1 MYVVYVLN
9 KNGNPLMP
17 TKRFGHVRKLL
28 NSGQAKA
35 VSTKPFV
42 IQLLYE
48 SDNYTQPL
56 YGGTDPGRTNIGEA
70 VVNQKGEVVYEA
82 HVTTRNKEIP
92 KLMAKRKAH
101 RQASRR
107 GERLRRKRR
116 AKKNGTTTEF
126 LEGRKLPKY
135 KNGVLP
141 VKDITNTEAKFCH
154 RKRPAGWITPTA
166 RQCVQTH
173 INMVK
178 QICRILPVTHWAL
191 EYNKFAFMLLEDD
204 SVRGMDFQNGRMK
217 GFSNVNAYIDYLQDG
232 RCVLC
237 GGNIEHHHHIVP
249 RHEDGSDT
257 PENIVGLCNECH
269 SKVHTNRALLDSI
282 GKKKKYAGASIV
294 NIAMPFIYDE
304 LLTMFENNLH
314 ICHGFETAHFR
325 EEHNIVK
332 EHNADAACIAALR
345 GNLPL
350 RYDGSSP
357 LEIMQFRNHDRA
369 NIKAQ
374 CERTYKMCVG
384 TKKVKKDKKETK
396 KTIFEVVAKNRKPR
410 FEQDE
415 KVPALSDW
423 YKQLCEKVGRRQ
435 ARMELSKVQV
445 VKSFRRYN
453 NTERILAGA
462 TFLFQKQRYTMTGS
476 LTNNQYYRAYGQE
489 QRNFPARDCIV
500 VQRKSLV
507 YV

>member
-1 MYVVYVLN
+1 MYVVYVLSRD
-9 KNGNPLMP
+9 GSPLMP
-17 TKRFGHVRKLL
+17 TRRFGRVRRLL

-48 SDNYTQPL
+48 SGNYTQPL

-82 HVTTRNKEIP
+82 HVATRNKDIP
-92 KLMAKRKAH
+92 KLMKNRKAH

-126 LEGRKLPKY
+126 PEGRKLPKY
-135 KNGVLP
+135 EKGVLP
-141 VKDITNTEAKFCH
+141 VKDITNTEAKFYH
-154 RKRPAGWITPTA
+154 RKRPANWITPTA

-178 QICRILPVTHWAL
+178 QICRILPVTHWTL
-191 EYNKFAFMLLEDD
+191 EYNKFAFMLLEDG

-217 GFSNVNAYIDYLQDG
+217 GFPSVNAYIDYLQDG
-232 RCVLC
+232 HCALC
-237 GGNIEHHHHIVP
+237 GSRIKHHHHIVP
-249 RHEDGSDT
+249 RHEGGSDT

-269 SKVHTNRALLDSI
+269 SKVHTNKTLLDNI
-282 GKKKKYAGASIV
+282 GKKKKYAGASII
-294 NIAMPFIYDE
+294 NIAMPFIYNE
-304 LLTMFENNLH
+304 LLAMFGDNLH
-314 ICHGFETAHFR
+314 ICRGFETAHFR
-325 EEHNIVK
+325 EEYNIAK
-332 EHNADAACIAALR
+332 GHNADAACIAAIG

-350 RYDGSSP
+350 QYDGSQSF
-357 LEIMQFRNHDRA
+357 EIMQFRNHDRA
-369 NIKAQ
+369 NIQAQ
-374 CERTYKMCVG
+374 CERTYKVCVG
-384 TKKVKKDKKETK
+384 TKKVRKGKKETEK
-396 KTIFEVVAKNRKPR
+396 PIFEVIAKNRKPR

-423 YKQLCEKVGRRQ
+423 YSQLYEKVGCRQ
-435 ARMELSKVQV
+435 ARIELSKVQAM
-445 VKSFRRYN
+445 KSFRRYN

-476 LTNNQYYRAYGQE
+476 LTNNQYYRAYRQE
-489 QRNFPARDCIV
+489 QKNFPARDCIV
-500 VQRKSLV
+500 VQRKSLA

>member
-9 KNGNPLMP
+9 KDGSPLMP
-17 TKRFGHVRKLL
+17 TKRFGHVRRLL

-82 HVTTRNKEIP
+82 HVATKNKKIP

-116 AKKNGTTTEF
+116 AKKNGTITDF
-126 LEGRKLPKY
+126 PEGRKLPKY
-135 KNGVLP
+135 KNGVLK
-141 VKDITNTEAKFCH
+141 VKDITNTEAKFRH
-154 RKRPAGWITPTA
+154 RKHPTNWITPTA

-178 QICRILPVTHWAL
+178 QICRILPVTHWTL
-191 EYNKFAFMLLEDD
+191 EYNKFAFMLLEDS

-232 RCVLC
+232 HCVLC
-237 GGNIEHHHHIVP
+237 GSNIEHHHHIVP
-249 RHEDGSDT
+249 QHKGGSDT

-269 SKVHTNRALLDSI
+269 GKVHTNRALLDNI
-282 GKKKKYAGASIV
+282 GKKKKYAGTSIV

-304 LLTMFENNLH
+304 LLAMFGDNTR
-314 ICHGFETAHFR
+314 ICRGFETSRFR
-325 EEHNIVK
+325 EEYHIAK
-332 EHNADAACIAALR
+332 RHNADAACIAAL
-345 GNLPL
+345 GGSLHL
-350 RYDGSSP
+350 RYDGSQP
-357 LEIMQFRNHDRA
+357 FEIMQFRNHDRA
-369 NIKAQ
+369 NIGAQ
-374 CERTYKMCVG
+374 CERTYKMCAS
-384 TKKVKKDKKETK
+384 TKKVKKGKKEIEK
-396 KTIFEVVAKNRKPR
+396 PIFDVVAKNRKPR

-423 YKQLCEKVGRRQ
+423 YKQLCEKVGRRR
-435 ARMELSKVQV
+435 ARMELSKAKV

-462 TFLFQKQRYTMTGS
+462 TFLFQKQRYTMIGS
-476 LTNNQYYRAYGQE
+476 LNNNQYYRAYGQG
-489 QRNFPARDCIV
+489 RKNFPARDCIV
-500 VQRKSLV
+500 VQRKSLI